1 MTILSRLRRYKMFIW
16 GFATLIG
23 LLVVLFYIY
32 RDDVFQSIQDPGQP
46 FQTYEK
52 PAKPK
57 YQDPETWIAR
67 PDLKKDPFLHPTLA
81 DVFVIV
87 PTVYKGGEHWN
98 LPVDD
103 TRRIEKLNRI
113 TRPNYVDTFM
123 DVGRLY
129 APYYRQASLYTFM
142 TAREDA
148 RAAQDLA
155 YQDIKAAFLIALENN
170 PPERPIIIAGYNQ
183 GALHAT
189 RLLADFFQGPLKKKL
204 AAAYIIGHPLP
215 LDLFETD
222 LAATPPC
229 ESEADTGC
237 VIAFGAFFPK
247 DAALAERFSDRLL
260 VHNQSGY
267 ESAASR
273 DLLCTNPLL
282 WNRSEDY
289 APSRLHKGGV
299 AAQGL
304 GPETRPAPISKLVG
318 AQCQGGLLMVDNPKN
333 SLFKRP
339 LKFGGK
345 FRTLPSNLF
354 YEDLRLNALQRVN
367 ALIDSGRLPKR
378 VEKLDDYDVI
388 ELIESPVTP
397 ITPGN

>member
-1 MTILSRLRRYKMFIW
+1 MTILSLIKRYKGLVW
-16 GFATLIG
+16 GIFALLTL
-23 LLVVLFYIY
+23 LAVLFYTY
-32 RDDVFQSIQDPGQP
+32 RDDIFQSIQDPGQP
-46 FQTYEK
+46 FQTYQK
-52 PAKPK
+52 PLKPN
-57 YQDPETWIAR
+57 YQDVESWMAM
-67 PDLKKDPFLHPTLA
+67 PDLGSDPFLHPTLA

-113 TRPNYVDTFM
+113 TRPNYVDAFM

-129 APYYRQASLYTFM
+129 APFYRQASLYTFM

-148 RAAQDLA
+148 RHAQDLA
-155 YQDIKAAFLIALENN
+155 YEDVKAAFEILIENN
-170 PPERPIIIAGYNQ
+170 PPERPIVIVGYNQ

-189 RLLADFFQGPLKKKL
+189 RLLIDYFQGPLKDKL
-204 AAAYIIGHPLP
+204 AAAYIIGHPVP

-229 ESEADTGC
+229 EKETDTGC

-247 DAALAERFSDRLL
+247 DSGLLERFAERLL
-260 VHNQSGY
+260 VRD
-267 ESAASR
+267 ASSYKSTAGR

-304 GPETRPAPISKLVG
+304 EPETRPAPVTKLVG
-318 AQCQGGLLMVDNPKN
+318 TQCQGGFLFVDKPKN
-333 SLFKRP
+333 SLFHRP
-339 LKFGGK
+339 IKFGGK

-354 YEDLRLNALQRVN
+354 YEDLRVNALTRTN
-367 ALIDSGRLPKR
+367 ALIDSGNLPKR
-378 VEKLDDYDVI
+378 VEKLDGFEVI

-397 ITPGN
+397 IKPGN

>member
-1 MTILSRLRRYKMFIW
+1 MTIFDLIKRYKWI
-16 GFATLIG
+16 FASLFALIICAAG
-23 LLVVLFYIY
+23 VFYIY
-32 RDDVFQSIQDPGQP
+32 SDDIFQSIQDPGQP

-52 PAKPK
+52 PLRPNYAEHESWIAKP
-57 YQDPETWIAR
+57 
-67 PDLKKDPFLHPTLA
+67 DLASDPFLHPTLA

-113 TRPNYVDTFM
+113 TRPNYVDAFM

-129 APYYRQASLYTFM
+129 APYYRQASLYSFM

-148 RAAQDLA
+148 QRAQDLA
-155 YQDIKAAFLIALENN
+155 YIDVKAAFELFLKNN
-170 PPERPIIIAGYNQ
+170 PPERPIIITGYNQ

-189 RLLADFFQGPLKKKL
+189 RIIADYFQGPLKDKL
-204 AAAYIIGHPLP
+204 AAAYIIGHPVP
-215 LDLFETD
+215 MDLFETE
-222 LAATPPC
+222 LSQTPPC
-229 ESEADTGC
+229 ETENDTGC

-247 DAALAERFSDRLL
+247 DSALAERFAERLL
-260 VHNQSGY
+260 VRTRSGY
-267 ESAASR
+267 KAAEGR

-304 GPETRPAPISKLVG
+304 EPETRPAPIAKLVG
-318 AQCQGGLLMVDNPKN
+318 AQCQGGLLLVDKPKN
-333 SLFKRP
+333 SLFHRP
-339 LKFGGK
+339 LKLGGK

-354 YEDLRLNALQRVN
+354 YEDLRLNALMRVN

-378 VEKLDDYDVI
+378 VEKLEGFDVI
-388 ELIESPVTP
+388 DLVDSPVTP
-397 ITPGN
+397 VKPGN

>member
-1 MTILSRLRRYKMFIW
+1 MTILSQIRRYKWVVW
-16 GFATLIG
+16 GFAALCTILAA
-23 LLVVLFYIY
+23 LFYIY
-32 RDDVFQSIQDPGQP
+32 RDDIFQSMQDPGQP

-52 PAKPK
+52 PAAPN
-57 YQDPETWIAR
+57 YAEAETWMAL
-67 PDLKKDPFLHPTLA
+67 PDLNQDPFLHPTLA

-103 TRRIEKLNRI
+103 TRRIEKLSRI
-113 TRPNYVDTFM
+113 TRPNYVDPFM

-142 TAREDA
+142 TTREDA
-148 RAAQDLA
+148 RRAQDLA
-155 YQDIKAAFLIALENN
+155 YEDVKKAFEVLLKNN
-170 PPERPIIIAGYNQ
+170 PPERPIVIAGYNQ
-183 GALHAT
+183 GALHAA
-189 RLLADFFQGPLKKKL
+189 RLLADYFQGPLKEKL
-204 AAAYIIGHPLP
+204 GAAYIIGHPVP
-215 LDLFETD
+215 LDLFETE
-222 LAATPPC
+222 LAQTPPC
-229 ESEADTGC
+229 ETAADTGC
-237 VIAFGAFFPK
+237 IVGFGAFFPNDEK
-247 DAALAERFSDRLL
+247 IAERFSERLL
-260 VHNQSGY
+260 VRSQAGYKASSG
-267 ESAASR
+267 R

-304 GPETRPAPISKLVG
+304 EPETRPAPVSKLIG
-318 AQCQGGLLMVDNPKN
+318 AQCQGGLLLVDKPKN
-333 SLFKRP
+333 SLFHRP
-339 LKFGGK
+339 FKFGSK

-354 YEDLRLNALQRVN
+354 YEDLRLNALARVN

-378 VEKLDDYDVI
+378 VEKLDDFEVI

-397 ITPGN
+397 IKLGD